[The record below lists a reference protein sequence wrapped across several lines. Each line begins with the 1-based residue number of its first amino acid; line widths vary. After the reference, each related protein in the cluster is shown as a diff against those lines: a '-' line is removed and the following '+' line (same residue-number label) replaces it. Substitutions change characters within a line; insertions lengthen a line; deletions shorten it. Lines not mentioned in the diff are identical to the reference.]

1 MARGLT
7 IAVWIFAVN
16 AMFTILKA
24 INPFKTELDY
34 TLGTELIN
42 STVDSSSAAGEISF
56 LDPGT
61 IVMMLNTFLD
71 LILGPFRLAPQ
82 LMAMIG
88 IPEIINYTLTGCIWL
103 IYSYFLFQL
112 VTGRVLGDVK

>member
-42 STVDSSSAAGEISF
+42 TSINTSTTTEISF

-71 LILGPFRLAPQ
+71 LILGPFTLAPQ
-82 LMAMIG
+82 MMSMIG
-88 IPEIINYTLTGCIWL
+88 IPGIIIYPLTGCLWM

>member
-42 STVDSSSAAGEISF
+42 TSINTSTTTEISF

-71 LILGPFRLAPQ
+71 LILGPFTLAPQ
-82 LMAMIG
+82 LMSMIG
-88 IPEIINYTLTGCIWL
+88 IPGIIIYPLTGCLWM

>member
-34 TLGTELIN
+34 SLGTELIN
-42 STVDSSSAAGEISF
+42 TSINTSTTTEISF
-56 LDPGT
+56 LDPST

-71 LILGPFRLAPQ
+71 LILGPFTLAPQ
-82 LMAMIG
+82 LMSMIG
-88 IPEIINYTLTGCIWL
+88 IPGIIIYPLTGCLWM

-112 VTGRVLGDVK
+112 VTGRVLSEVK

>member
-7 IAVWIFAVN
+7 IAVWIFSVN

-24 INPFKTELDY
+24 INPFQTELDY
-34 TLGTELIN
+34 TLGTELIDSAIDT
-42 STVDSSSAAGEISF
+42 STTTEISF

-61 IVMMLNTFLD
+61 IVMILNTFLD
-71 LILGPFRLAPQ
+71 LILGPIRLTPQ

-88 IPEIINYTLTGCIWL
+88 IPEIINYTLTGCVWL
-103 IYSYFLFQL
+103 IYGYFIFQL
-112 VTGRVLGDVK
+112 VTGRVLRDVQ

>member
-42 STVDSSSAAGEISF
+42 STIDTSTTAEISF

-103 IYSYFLFQL
+103 IYGYFIFQL
-112 VTGRVLGDVK
+112 VTGRVLRDVQ

>member
-42 STVDSSSAAGEISF
+42 ASATTEISF

-71 LILGPFRLAPQ
+71 LILGPFTLAPQ
-82 LMAMIG
+82 MMSMIG
-88 IPEIINYTLTGCIWL
+88 IPGIIIYPLTGCLWM

>member
-24 INPFKTELDY
+24 INPFKTKLDY

-42 STVDSSSAAGEISF
+42 TSINTSTTTEISF

-61 IVMMLNTFLD
+61 IVMMLNAFLD
-71 LILGPFRLAPQ
+71 LILGPFTLAPQ
-82 LMAMIG
+82 MMSMIG
-88 IPEIINYTLTGCIWL
+88 IPGIIIYPLTGCLWM

-112 VTGRVLGDVK
+112 VTGRVLRDVQ

>member
-7 IAVWIFAVN
+7 IAVWIFSVN

-24 INPFKTELDY
+24 INPFQTELDY
-34 TLGTELIN
+34 TLGTELI
-42 STVDSSSAAGEISF
+42 DSSNETATTEISF

-103 IYSYFLFQL
+103 IYGYFLFQL
-112 VTGRVLGDVK
+112 VTGRVLSDVK

>member
-42 STVDSSSAAGEISF
+42 STIDTSTTAGEISF

-103 IYSYFLFQL
+103 IYGYFIFQL
-112 VTGRVLGDVK
+112 VTGRVLRDVQ

>member
-16 AMFTILKA
+16 AMFTILKV
-24 INPFKTELDY
+24 INPFQTELDY
-34 TLGTELIN
+34 TLGTELIDSAIDT
-42 STVDSSSAAGEISF
+42 STTTEISF

-71 LILGPFRLAPQ
+71 LILGPIRLTPQ

-103 IYSYFLFQL
+103 IYGYFIFQL
-112 VTGRVLGDVK
+112 VTGRVLRDVQ

>member
-7 IAVWIFAVN
+7 VAVWIFAVN

-42 STVDSSSAAGEISF
+42 STIDTTTTEISF

-61 IVMMLNTFLD
+61 IMMMLNTFLD
-71 LILGPFRLAPQ
+71 LILGPFTLAPQ
-82 LMAMIG
+82 MMSMIG
-88 IPEIINYTLTGCIWL
+88 IPGIIIYPLTGCLWM

>member
-7 IAVWIFAVN
+7 IAVWIVSVN
-16 AMFTILKA
+16 ALFTILKA
-24 INPFKTELDY
+24 INPFQTELDY
-34 TLGTELIN
+34 TLGTELID
-42 STVDSSSAAGEISF
+42 STIETTTTEISF

-71 LILGPFRLAPQ
+71 LILGPFTLAPQ
-82 LMAMIG
+82 LMSMIG
-88 IPEIINYTLTGCIWL
+88 IPGVIIYPLTGCLWM

-112 VTGRVLGDVK
+112 VTGRVLRDVQ

>member
-7 IAVWIFAVN
+7 IAVWIFSVD

-24 INPFKTELDY
+24 INPFQTDLDY
-34 TLGTELIN
+34 TLGTELIDSAIDT
-42 STVDSSSAAGEISF
+42 STTTEISF

-71 LILGPFRLAPQ
+71 LILGPIRLTPQ

-103 IYSYFLFQL
+103 IYGYFIFQL
-112 VTGRVLGDVK
+112 VTGR

>member
-34 TLGTELIN
+34 SLGTELIN
-42 STVDSSSAAGEISF
+42 ASVDSSSAAGEISF

-61 IVMMLNTFLD
+61 IVMALNTFLD

-103 IYSYFLFQL
+103 IYGYFIFQL
-112 VTGRVLGDVK
+112 VTGRVLRDVQ

>member
-7 IAVWIFAVN
+7 IAVWIFSVN

-34 TLGTELIN
+34 TLGTELID
-42 STVDSSSAAGEISF
+42 STIETTTTEISF

-71 LILGPFRLAPQ
+71 LILGPIRLAPQ

-103 IYSYFLFQL
+103 IYGYFIFQL
-112 VTGRVLGDVK
+112 VTGRVLRDVQ

>member
-16 AMFTILKA
+16 AVFTIFNE
-24 INPFKTELDY
+24 ISPFLTELDY
-34 TLGTELIN
+34 SLGNELI
-42 STVDSSSAAGEISF
+42 DQAAGAAAVSEVSF
-56 LDPGT
+56 LGSAE
-61 IVMMLNTFLD
+61 IVHALNIFLD

-88 IPEIINYTLTGCIWL
+88 VTGILNYTLTGCIWL
-103 IYSYFLFQL
+103 VYGYFIFQL
-112 VTGRVLGDVK
+112 VTGRALTEVK

>member
-16 AMFTILKA
+16 AMFTILKV

-42 STVDSSSAAGEISF
+42 STIDSSSAAGEISF

-103 IYSYFLFQL
+103 IYGYFIFQL
-112 VTGRVLGDVK
+112 VTGRVLRDVQ

>member
-16 AMFTILKA
+16 AMFTILNA

-42 STVDSSSAAGEISF
+42 ASINSST
-56 LDPGT
+56 T
-61 IVMMLNTFLD
+61 T
-71 LILGPFRLAPQ
+71 
-82 LMAMIG
+82 
-88 IPEIINYTLTGCIWL
+88 
-103 IYSYFLFQL
+103 
-112 VTGRVLGDVK
+112 

>member
-42 STVDSSSAAGEISF
+42 ASIDTSTTTEISF

-71 LILGPFRLAPQ
+71 LILGPFTLAPQ
-82 LMAMIG
+82 LMSMIG
-88 IPEIINYTLTGCIWL
+88 IPGIIIYPLTGCLWM

>member
-24 INPFKTELDY
+24 INPFQTELDY
-34 TLGTELIN
+34 TLGTELIDSAIDT
-42 STVDSSSAAGEISF
+42 STTTEISF

-103 IYSYFLFQL
+103 IYGYFIFQL
-112 VTGRVLGDVK
+112 VTGRVLRDVQ

>member
-16 AMFTILKA
+16 AMFTVLKA

-34 TLGTELIN
+34 SLGTELIN
-42 STVDSSSAAGEISF
+42 ASVDSSSAAGEISF

-61 IVMMLNTFLD
+61 IVMALNTFLD

-103 IYSYFLFQL
+103 IYGYFIFQL
-112 VTGRVLGDVK
+112 VTGRVLRDVQ

>member
-7 IAVWIFAVN
+7 IAVWIFSVN

-24 INPFKTELDY
+24 INPFQTELDY
-34 TLGTELIN
+34 TLGTELIDSAIDT
-42 STVDSSSAAGEISF
+42 STTTEISF

-71 LILGPFRLAPQ
+71 LILGPIRLTPQ

-103 IYSYFLFQL
+103 IYGYFIFQL
-112 VTGRVLGDVK
+112 VTGRVLRDVQ

>member
-42 STVDSSSAAGEISF
+42 ASVDSSSAAGEISF

-103 IYSYFLFQL
+103 IYGYFIFQL
-112 VTGRVLGDVK
+112 VTGRVLRDVQ

>member
-7 IAVWIFAVN
+7 IAVWIFSVN

-42 STVDSSSAAGEISF
+42 STIDSSSAAGEISF

-103 IYSYFLFQL
+103 IYGYFIFQL
-112 VTGRVLGDVK
+112 VTGRVLRDVQ

>member
-42 STVDSSSAAGEISF
+42 STIDTSTTTEISF

-71 LILGPFRLAPQ
+71 LILGPFTLAPQ
-82 LMAMIG
+82 LMSMIG
-88 IPEIINYTLTGCIWL
+88 IPGTIIYPLTGCLWM

-112 VTGRVLGDVK
+112 VTGRVLRDVQ

>member
-16 AMFTILKA
+16 AVFTILNET
-24 INPFKTELDY
+24 NPFSSELDY
-34 TLGTELIN
+34 TLGNELI
-42 STVDSSSAAGEISF
+42 DLAAGTGAVSEVSF
-56 LDPGT
+56 LGAAE
-61 IVMMLNTFLD
+61 IVHALNIFLD

-88 IPEIINYTLTGCIWL
+88 VTGILNYTLTGCIWL
-103 IYSYFLFQL
+103 VYGYFIFQL
-112 VTGRVLGDVK
+112 ITGRSLGDMR

>member
-16 AMFTILKA
+16 AMFTVLKA
-24 INPFKTELDY
+24 INPFRTELDY
-34 TLGTELIN
+34 SLGTELIN
-42 STVDSSSAAGEISF
+42 ASVDSSSAAGEISF

-61 IVMMLNTFLD
+61 IVMALNTFLD

-103 IYSYFLFQL
+103 IYGYFIFQL
-112 VTGRVLGDVK
+112 VTGRVLRDVQ

>member
-24 INPFKTELDY
+24 IDPFKTELDY
-34 TLGTELIN
+34 TLGTELIDSAIDT
-42 STVDSSSAAGEISF
+42 STTTEISF

-71 LILGPFRLAPQ
+71 LILGPLRLTPQ

-88 IPEIINYTLTGCIWL
+88 IPEIINYTLTGCVWL
-103 IYSYFLFQL
+103 IYGYFIFQL
-112 VTGRVLGDVK
+112 VTGRVLRDVQ

>member
-42 STVDSSSAAGEISF
+42 STIDTSTTAEISF

-71 LILGPFRLAPQ
+71 LILGPFSLAPQ

>member
-42 STVDSSSAAGEISF
+42 STIDTTTTEISF

-61 IVMMLNTFLD
+61 IVMILNTFLD
-71 LILGPFRLAPQ
+71 LILGPFTLAPQ
-82 LMAMIG
+82 LMSMIG
-88 IPEIINYTLTGCIWL
+88 IPGIIIYPLTGCLWM